1 MDMQNIAIIYK
12 DILRMTGSALTEN
25 GRNGES
31 MKVVDHDEAE
41 KTCFTCSNAF
51 VDEDELIICCL
62 DGRSR
67 DDDQTCDEW
76 N

>member
-1 MDMQNIAIIYK
+1 
-12 DILRMTGSALTEN
+12 
-25 GRNGES
+25 

-51 VDEDELIICCL
+51 VDEDDLLICCL